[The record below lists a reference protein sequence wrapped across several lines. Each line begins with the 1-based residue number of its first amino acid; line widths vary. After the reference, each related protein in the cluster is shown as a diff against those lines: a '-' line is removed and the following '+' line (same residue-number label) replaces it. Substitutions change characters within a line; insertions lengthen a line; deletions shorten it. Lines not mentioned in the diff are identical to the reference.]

1 MLLKLQRDEE
11 IEKRPRRI
19 LLILEKVNTKPLFL
33 LHHVWP
39 LRSSFVPEEQG
50 VFFQKKEW
58 IVWIRQQKK
67 TTLGPYRKIRSLGIY
82 TAFRVYVFF
91 SFRSSTWGNPTI
103 HPDVLLP
110 GGWRCAFPRGG
121 GGGEEE
127 LCVLSVDHTSCC
139 CWPSGLD
146 QRGPALSAVRIEP
159 RTSRRRPALC
169 FRCQADSR
177 SASACSVFTGGDES
191 FVMFPVFNSVLL
203 GGLQVSFSND
213 LQTWSISCWESDE
226 VDSLVSAHQ
235 IWSYDRTVMQLAQQI
250 K

>member
-121 GGGEEE
+121 GAEKKSFASCRWITPAVAVDLLALIKEAR
-127 LCVLSVDHTSCC
+127 LCLLFVSNHEH
-139 CWPSGLD
+139 
-146 QRGPALSAVRIEP
+146 PAAALPFVFAAK
-159 RTSRRRPALC
+159 RTAGARRPA
-169 FRCQADSR
+169 RYSPVVTSR
-177 SASACSVFTGGDES
+177 
-191 FVMFPVFNSVLL
+191 L
-203 GGLQVSFSND
+203 
-213 LQTWSISCWESDE
+213 
-226 VDSLVSAHQ
+226 
-235 IWSYDRTVMQLAQQI
+235 
-250 K
+250 